1 LLRHDPADLGQRR
14 YRRILLTTASS
25 WLGKAVSVSVN
36 LVSIPLAAHYLGL
49 ERYGLW
55 LVAGSILGWLSLTD
69 LGLGNHLTTLLA
81 QASGRGDREKEQLYA
96 ATALWTLGG
105 IAAVIGLLAAICWP
119 LIPWD
124 RVFNVNSP
132 LARAEAPVVAVILL
146 TSTLANLPLSLA
158 NRIYYA
164 YQEGWKGN
172 LWQVGASL
180 ASLLALLIVVR
191 SQAGLPGLAIALAGT
206 PLLVT
211 LVNMGYLLT
220 YDKPWLLASPR
231 IVRLS
236 TVKTV
241 MSGGFWMLMISLQS
255 FFWLGKDNILI
266 GQLFGPEEVG
276 PYNTAFRLF
285 FSLLGLL
292 VSQIAIS
299 MWPAYAEAAARYDW
313 QWMERAFK
321 RSLVVTLSLYA
332 AIAFLIAAFA
342 QPLIRIWA
350 GEKLVPHP
358 MVPWLL
364 ALEFVVLAWT
374 NISGYLL
381 VAIQRPQI
389 LAISGLVSGIL
400 GIGIAIVLV
409 KPLGILSVPVGNIIS
424 SFVFMAVPSHAI
436 ATRFLSA
443 NDGVSS
449 AAPFVGQEALD
460 EHSLVKQVNK

>member
-36 LVSIPLAAHYLGL
+36 LVSVPLTAHYLGL

-69 LGLGNHLTTLLA
+69 LGLGNYLTTLLA

-96 ATALWTLGG
+96 ATTLWTLGG
-105 IAAVIGLLAAICWP
+105 IAAVIGLLAVICWP

-124 RVFNVNSP
+124 RVFNVSSP

-180 ASLLALLIVVR
+180 ASLLALFIVVR

-211 LVNMGYLLT
+211 FVNMIYLLT
-220 YDKPWLLASPR
+220 CDKPWLLASPR
-231 IVRLS
+231 IVRLG

-266 GQLFGPEEVG
+266 GQLFGPENVG

-313 QWMERAFK
+313 EWMERAFK

-342 QPLIRIWA
+342 QPLIRGWA
-350 GEKLVPHP
+350 GAELVPP
-358 MVPWLL
+358 PLIPWMLSI
-364 ALEFVVLAWT
+364 EFLVLAWT
-374 NISGYLL
+374 NVTGYLL
-381 VAIQRPQI
+381 VAIGRPQVV
-389 LAISGLVSGIL
+389 AISGLVSGIL
-400 GIGIAIVLV
+400 GIGITLLLV
-409 KPLGILSVPVGNIIS
+409 KPLGTISVPVGNIIACL
-424 SFVFMAVPSHAI
+424 VLMAIPCHGIVMQFLNGRESVDCRPAPSKHAVKVPEWFS
-436 ATRFLSA
+436 
-443 NDGVSS
+443 
-449 AAPFVGQEALD
+449 
-460 EHSLVKQVNK
+460 